1 MHAPRKP
8 TRDEILDAAR
18 LLVPVL
24 RERAPE
30 AERIRRIPDETIS
43 DLRRAGLW
51 NILKPER
58 YGGVE
63 TDYRLMI
70 DVTIELGRGCAATSW
85 VYINLVAHN
94 WMLPYWPS
102 RAADDIWGEDPD
114 ALIGSTLVFPAGR
127 LAPAE
132 GGYLLT
138 GRWPYASGVDSSD
151 WMMLGAIGQ
160 GPADEAPGPRIVLV
174 RAADIEIIDTW
185 HVSGLVGTGSKDV
198 ACEDLFLPAH
208 MVLDM
213 APSQEG
219 YPPETA
225 GMSDAYRL
233 PLLPL
238 IPHLVAAPMI
248 GAARAAY
255 DDYAGHLRD
264 QVSTYNR
271 SRVAEH
277 VTVQLKLAEAAQL
290 VEIARLLVREDCLE
304 AEALIARRAR
314 LPLIDRARWRR
325 NGAWAAGCC
334 VKAVD
339 LIHGAAGAR
348 ANYLDRDLQ
357 RQHRDI
363 HAAAHQIHLS
373 WEINGAEFGR
383 IAAGLAPNNPL
394 L

>member
-1 MHAPRKP
+1 MAEP
-8 TRDEILDAAR
+8 TREQFVEAAR
-18 LLVPVL
+18 ALIPVL
-24 RERAPE
+24 CERAPE
-30 AERIRRIPDETIS
+30 AERIRRIPDETIE

-51 NILKPER
+51 RILRPER
-58 YGGVE
+58 FGGVE
-63 TDYRLMI
+63 TDFGLMI

-94 WMLPYWPS
+94 WMLPYWPAP
-102 RAADDIWGEDPD
+102 AAEDVWGEDPG

-127 LAPAE
+127 LDPAE
-132 GGYLLT
+132 GGYLLS

-160 GPADEAPGPRIVLV
+160 GPADEKPGPRIVMV
-174 RAADIEIIDTW
+174 RASEIEVIDTW

-198 ACEDLFLPAH
+198 ACRDLFLPAH
-208 MVLDM
+208 MVLDL

-219 YPPETA
+219 YPPETE

-238 IPHLVAAPMI
+238 IPHLVSAPMI
-248 GAARAAY
+248 GTAQAAY
-255 DDYAGHLRD
+255 DDHAAYLRD

-277 VTVQLKLAEAAQL
+277 VTVQLKLAEAAQM
-290 VEIARLLVREDCLE
+290 VDIARLLVREDWME
-304 AEALIARRAR
+304 AQRLIARGER
-314 LPLIDRARWRR
+314 LALIDRARWRR
-325 NGAWAAGCC
+325 NGAYAAGCC

-339 LIHGAAGAR
+339 LIHSLCGAR
-348 ANYLDRDLQ
+348 ANYLDSALQ
-357 RQHRDI
+357 RQHRDV

-373 WEINGAEFGR
+373 WDINGAEFGR
-383 IAAGLAPNNPL
+383 IAAGLKPTNAL

>member
-1 MHAPRKP
+1 MTDP
-8 TRDEILDAAR
+8 TREQFVEAAR
-18 LLVPVL
+18 ALIPVL

-30 AERIRRIPDETIS
+30 AERIRRIPDETIE

-51 NILKPER
+51 RILRPER
-58 YGGVE
+58 FGGVE
-63 TDYRLMI
+63 TDFGLMI
-70 DVTIELGRGCAATSW
+70 DVAIELGRGCAATSW

-94 WMLPYWPS
+94 WMLPYWPA
-102 RAADDIWGEDPD
+102 RAAEDVWGEDPE
-114 ALIGSTLVFPAGR
+114 ALIGSTLVFPAGS

-132 GGYLLT
+132 GGYLLS

-160 GPADEAPGPRIVLV
+160 GPADGKPGPRIVVV
-174 RAADIEIIDTW
+174 RASDIEIIDTW

-198 ACEDLFLPAH
+198 ACRDLFLPDH
-208 MVLDM
+208 MVLDL

-219 YPPETA
+219 YPPETE

-238 IPHLVAAPMI
+238 IPHLVTAPMI
-248 GAARAAY
+248 GTARAAY
-255 DDYAGHLRD
+255 DDHAAYLRD
-264 QVSTYNR
+264 QVSTFNR

-277 VTVQLKLAEAAQL
+277 VTVQLKLAEAAQM
-290 VEIARLLVREDCLE
+290 VDIARLLVREDWME
-304 AEALIARRAR
+304 AQRLIASGAP

-325 NGAWAAGCC
+325 NGAYAAGCC

-339 LIHGAAGAR
+339 LIHSLCGAR
-348 ANYLDRDLQ
+348 ANYLDHDLQ

-373 WEINGAEFGR
+373 WDINGAEFGR
-383 IAAGLAPNNPL
+383 IAAGLKPTNAL

>member
-1 MHAPRKP
+1 MAEP
-8 TRDEILDAAR
+8 TREQFVEAAR
-18 LLVPVL
+18 ALIPVL

-30 AERIRRIPDETIS
+30 AERIRRIPDETIE

-51 NILKPER
+51 RILRPER
-58 YGGVE
+58 FGGVE
-63 TDYRLMI
+63 TDFGLMI
-70 DVTIELGRGCAATSW
+70 DVAIELGRGCAATSW

-94 WMLPYWPS
+94 WMLPYWPA
-102 RAADDIWGEDPD
+102 RAAEEVWGEDAE

-127 LAPAE
+127 LTPAE

-160 GPADEAPGPRIVLV
+160 GPADGKPGPRIVVV
-174 RAADIEIIDTW
+174 RASDIEIIDTW

-198 ACEDLFLPAH
+198 ACRDLFLPDH
-208 MVLDM
+208 MVLDL

-219 YPPETA
+219 YPPETE

-248 GAARAAY
+248 GTARAAY
-255 DDYAGHLRD
+255 DDHAAYLRD
-264 QVSTYNR
+264 QVSTFNR

-277 VTVQLKLAEAAQL
+277 VTVQLKLAEAAQM
-290 VEIARLLVREDCLE
+290 VDIARLLVREDWME
-304 AEALIARRAR
+304 AQALIASGAR
-314 LPLIDRARWRR
+314 LALIDRARWRR
-325 NGAWAAGCC
+325 NGAYAAGCC
-334 VKAVD
+334 VRAVD
-339 LIHGAAGAR
+339 LIHSLCGAR
-348 ANYLDRDLQ
+348 ANYLDHDLQ

-373 WEINGAEFGR
+373 WDINGAEFGR
-383 IAAGLAPNNPL
+383 IAAGLKPTNAL

>member
-1 MHAPRKP
+1 MTDP
-8 TRDEILDAAR
+8 TREQFVEAAR
-18 LLVPVL
+18 ALIPVL

-30 AERIRRIPDETIS
+30 AERIRRIPDETIE

-51 NILKPER
+51 RILRPER
-58 YGGVE
+58 FGGVE
-63 TDYRLMI
+63 TDFGLMI
-70 DVTIELGRGCAATSW
+70 DVAIELGRGCAATSW

-94 WMLPYWPS
+94 WMLPYWPA
-102 RAADDIWGEDPD
+102 RAAEDVWGEDPE
-114 ALIGSTLVFPAGR
+114 ALIGSTLVFPAGS

-132 GGYLLT
+132 GGYLLS

-160 GPADEAPGPRIVLV
+160 GPADGKPGPRIVVV
-174 RAADIEIIDTW
+174 RASDIEIIDTW

-198 ACEDLFLPAH
+198 ACRDLFLPDH
-208 MVLDM
+208 MVLDL

-219 YPPETA
+219 YPPETE

-248 GAARAAY
+248 GTARAAY
-255 DDYAGHLRD
+255 DDHAAYLRD
-264 QVSTYNR
+264 QVSTFNR

-277 VTVQLKLAEAAQL
+277 VTVQLKLAEAAQM
-290 VEIARLLVREDCLE
+290 VDIARLLVREDWME
-304 AEALIARRAR
+304 AQRLIASGAP

-325 NGAWAAGCC
+325 NGAYAAGCC

-339 LIHGAAGAR
+339 LIHSLCGAR
-348 ANYLDRDLQ
+348 ANYLDHDLQ

-373 WEINGAEFGR
+373 WDINGAEFGR
-383 IAAGLAPNNPL
+383 IAAGLKPTNAL

>member
-1 MHAPRKP
+1 MKAIR
-8 TRDEILDAAR
+8 EQILEAAR
-18 LLVPVL
+18 GLIPVL

-30 AERIRRIPDETIS
+30 AERIRRIPDETIE
-43 DLRRAGLW
+43 DLRAAGLW
-51 NILKPER
+51 RILRPER
-58 YGGVE
+58 FGGVE
-63 TDYRLMI
+63 TDFGLMI

-94 WMLPYWPS
+94 WMLPYWPA
-102 RAADDIWGEDPD
+102 RAAEDVWGEDPE
-114 ALIGSTLVFPAGR
+114 ALIGSTLVFPAGS

-132 GGYLLT
+132 GGYLLS

-160 GPADEAPGPRIVLV
+160 GPADEHPGPRIVVV
-174 RAADIEIIDTW
+174 RASDIEIIDSW

-198 ACEDLFLPAH
+198 ACRDLFLPAH
-208 MVLDM
+208 MVLDL

-219 YPPETA
+219 YPPETD

-248 GAARAAY
+248 GTARAAY
-255 DDYAGHLRD
+255 DDHAAYLRD
-264 QVSTYNR
+264 QVSTVNR

-277 VTVQLKLAEAAQL
+277 VTVQLKLAEAAQM
-290 VEIARLLVREDCLE
+290 VDIARLLVREDWME
-304 AEALIARRAR
+304 AQALITRGAR

-325 NGAWAAGCC
+325 NGAYAAGCC

-339 LIHGAAGAR
+339 LIHSLCGAR
-348 ANYLDRDLQ
+348 ANYLASALQ
-357 RQHRDI
+357 RQHRDV

-373 WEINGAEFGR
+373 WDINGAEFGR
-383 IAAGLAPNNPL
+383 IAAGLKPTNAL